1 MRSWESIT
9 PKELG
14 MNYREINVRT
24 KSRTELVDMTGQL
37 SRLVQESRVTDGL
50 LVLYVPHTTA
60 AITVNENAD
69 PSVQHDILAELNRL
83 VPFTGVYQ
91 HTEGNSAAHIKTTLL
106 GPSQTLFIQGGRL
119 ALGTWQG
126 VYFCEFDGPRTRK
139 LWVKIVPG

>member
-37 SRLVQESRVTDGL
+37 SRFVQESRVTDGL

-69 PSVQHDILAELNRL
+69 PSVQHDILTELNRL
-83 VPFTGVYQ
+83 IPFTGAYQ

-106 GPSQTLFIQGGRL
+106 GASQILFIQDGKL

-139 LWVKIVPG
+139 VWVKILPG